1 MKLSVPYL
9 EKSDIKRAA
18 EDFNLRHN
26 SAKVIPV
33 PIDSIIESRLKID
46 IVPMAGLKEG
56 LESGGFI
63 SSDFTTIHIDQYI
76 YFNVE
81 VRYRFSLAHEIGHYI
96 LHKEI
101 IGNLKFDNVD
111 DWAEIYDSIDSND
124 YGKLEF
130 QANHFASC
138 LLVPD
143 FALKPKFDEALKDI
157 LPDIKTAQEKNISRE
172 TYLDSVV
179 SNIAR
184 KLAPIFNVSSDCMD
198 KRIKYDEIYSK
209 AIP

>member
-1 MKLSVPYL
+1 MTLSVAYL
-9 EKSDIKRAA
+9 EKANIKRAA
-18 EDFNLRHN
+18 EDFNLRYN

-81 VRYRFSLAHEIGHYI
+81 VRYRFSLAHEIGHYV
-96 LHKEI
+96 LHKDI
-101 IGNLKFDNVD
+101 IGTLRFDSVE
-111 DWAEIYDSIDSND
+111 DWVEMYDSIDSND

-130 QANHFASC
+130 QANHFAGC
-138 LLVPD
+138 VLVPD
-143 FALKPKFDEALKDI
+143 FALKSKFDEALKDI
-157 LPDIKTAQEKNISRE
+157 LSDIKTAQESGISRE
-172 TYLDSVV
+172 TYLESVV

-184 KLAPIFNVSSDCMD
+184 KLAPVFNVSSSCMEN
-198 KRIKYDEIYSK
+198 RIKNDDNYLK
-209 AIP
+209 LIP

>member
-1 MKLSVPYL
+1 MKLSVAYL
-9 EKSDIKRAA
+9 EKDDIKRAA
-18 EDFNLRHN
+18 DNFNSRYN
-26 SAKVIPV
+26 TAKVIPM
-33 PIDSIIESRLKID
+33 PIDLIIESHLNIN
-46 IVPMAGLKEG
+46 IVPIAGLKEN
-56 LESGGFI
+56 LDNDGFI
-63 SSDFTTIHIDQYI
+63 SRDFTTIHIDQYI

-96 LHKEI
+96 LHKDI

-143 FALKPKFDEALKDI
+143 FALKPKFDEALKGI
-157 LPDIKTAQEKNISRE
+157 LPDIKTAQEKGISRE
-172 TYLDSVV
+172 TYLEPVV
-179 SNIAR
+179 SSIAR
-184 KLAPIFNVSSDCMD
+184 KLAPAFNVSSSCMEN
-198 KRIKYDEIYSK
+198 RIRNDDLYLK